1 MDDETKK
8 CVCTD
13 DCTCKC
19 NDVNCGCCEKTDAGE
34 DVDPEAEIDEETE
47 DAY

>member
-8 CVCTD
+8 VTCTD

-19 NDVNCGCCEKTDAGE
+19 NIADCGCCEKKDVSDA
-34 DVDPEAEIDEETE
+34 DADPEAEPADEEM
-47 DAY
+47 A